1 VCEEDVPRPIAA
13 PLEAETYA
21 AVVQKSKPGVLH
33 SASKLRH
40 IVPPRLLVY
49 LGLIY
54 VVACWGLNVVL
65 VKSAIAHLDPLA
77 FTALRFLAMTP
88 LAFVLVYASGERIR
102 IQRRD
107 ILPLVLCAAFGY
119 GAYQYVWIIG
129 LANTSAFA
137 SSLLGATAP
146 IFTLAFVAIAGHEKI
161 RSGRWIG
168 AGLALLGI
176 AIFEGAFAGH
186 ATFRIGDALT
196 VVSSILF
203 AAYNVSTSRLLDRY
217 SPIVLV
223 AITMTIGMLMILPVG
238 IPRLLHSDITHFGWE
253 VWGPFAFAVVFP
265 IVLTW
270 PVWNYGIGQIG
281 AARAGLFGFLVPIV
295 AGFASIPI
303 LGTSFQPHQ
312 LVGAAVCI
320 AGMMIASAL
329 GKFSVTAIWA
339 ERSLPLER

>member
-1 VCEEDVPRPIAA
+1 VREQQVPRTRPA
-13 PLEAETYA
+13 PLEAQTNA
-21 AVVQKSKPGVLH
+21 AVVDKPKPGVLH
-33 SASKLRH
+33 RMSKLRH

-49 LGLIY
+49 IGLLY
-54 VVACWGLNVVL
+54 VLACWGLNTVL
-65 VKSAIAHLDPLA
+65 IKGAIAHVDPLA

-88 LAFVLVYASGERIR
+88 LAFALVYASGERIR
-102 IQRRD
+102 IERRD
-107 ILPLVLCAAFGY
+107 IWPLVLCAFFGY
-119 GAYQYVWIIG
+119 GAYQYVWILG

-137 SSLLGATAP
+137 STLLGATSP
-146 IFTLAFVAIAGHEKI
+146 IFTLAIVAVAGHEKI
-161 RSGRWIG
+161 RSVRWIG
-168 AGLALLGI
+168 AGALLGI

-196 VVSSILF
+196 VVSSIVF

-217 SPIVLV
+217 SPVALV
-223 AITMTIGMLMILPVG
+223 AITMTLGMLMILPVG

-281 AARAGLFGFLVPIV
+281 AARAGLFGFLVPVV
-295 AGFASIPI
+295 AGFTSIPL
-303 LGTSFQPHQ
+303 LGTRFEPHQ
-312 LVGAAVCI
+312 LIGAAVCI
-320 AGMMIASAL
+320 VGMILASLL

>member
-1 VCEEDVPRPIAA
+1 VR
-13 PLEAETYA
+13 
-21 AVVQKSKPGVLH
+21 
-33 SASKLRH
+33 
-40 IVPPRLLVY
+40 PRLLVY
-49 LGLIY
+49 IGLIY

-65 VKSAIAHLDPLA
+65 VKGAIDHVDPLA

-88 LAFVLVYASGERIR
+88 LAFALVYASGERIR
-102 IQRRD
+102 IERRD
-107 ILPLVLCAAFGY
+107 IVPLVLCAAFGY
-119 GAYQYVWIIG
+119 GVYQYVWILG
-129 LANTSAFA
+129 LANTTAFA

-146 IFTLAFVAIAGHEKI
+146 VFTLAFVAIGGHERI

-176 AIFEGAFAGH
+176 AIFEGLFAGH
-186 ATFRIGDALT
+186 ATFQIGDALT
-196 VVSSILF
+196 VVSSISF
-203 AAYNVSTSRLLDRY
+203 ACYNVATARLLDRY

-223 AITMTIGMLMILPVG
+223 AITMTIGMVMILPVG
-238 IPRLLHSDITHFGWE
+238 IPRLLHSNILHMGWE

-303 LGTSFQPHQ
+303 LGTRFEPHQ
-312 LVGAAVCI
+312 LIGAAICI
-320 AGMMIASAL
+320 AGMMLASAL